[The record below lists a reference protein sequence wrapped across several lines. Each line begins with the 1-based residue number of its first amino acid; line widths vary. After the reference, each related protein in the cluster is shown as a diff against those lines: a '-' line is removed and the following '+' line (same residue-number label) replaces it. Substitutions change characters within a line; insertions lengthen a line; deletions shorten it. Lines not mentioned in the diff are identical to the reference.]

1 MEKSGPP
8 KSIACK
14 ICEPLEKAKNYI
26 KHFFFQG
33 KKKSF
38 TDFADFTVMRST
50 WQEVH
55 AIVSQR
61 NCTMIVRNSV

>member
-33 KKKSF
+33 KKKNLL
-38 TDFADFTVMRST
+38 
-50 WQEVH
+50 Q
-55 AIVSQR
+55 ILQILQLCGQR
-61 NCTMIVRNSV
+61 GKKSMQ